1 MASILIYCFL
11 LRRLLTF
18 WEMKLILFETNKLG
32 TVSSLFIEV
41 EEGESGREEEGD
53 EGGNGGIS
61 RV

>member
-53 EGGNGGIS
+53 EGGNGGDF
-61 RV
+61 